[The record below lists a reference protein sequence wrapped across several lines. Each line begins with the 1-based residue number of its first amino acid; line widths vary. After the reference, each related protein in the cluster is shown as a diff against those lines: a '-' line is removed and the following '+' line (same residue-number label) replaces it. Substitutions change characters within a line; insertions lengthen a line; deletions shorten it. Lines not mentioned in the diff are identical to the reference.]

1 MTAEI
6 KARYEKGIDFARA
19 AGKVALG
26 YFGKGVHVETKGDE
40 SPVTVADREAEKCLR
55 AAISAAFPGDGF
67 LGEEFGDTPGTT
79 GFRWI
84 MDPIDGTRSFVRGI
98 PLWGTMVGLEHEGE
112 LVAGMIDC
120 ACQGSTWHAMRGHGA
135 WRDSTRIQMSSV
147 TEMSKANLFYSGL
160 NWFVKAGREKQF
172 LELVRQTE
180 RQRGYGDWYGFM
192 LAAQGSGEAMIEYG
206 VHAWDVAAVVPI
218 ILEAGGK
225 FTNWD
230 GGLDI
235 FKPDVIASNAALH
248 KGLLAILNG

>member
-1 MTAEI
+1 MSADVRS
-6 KARYEKGIDFARA
+6 RYEKGIGFARA

-26 YFGKGVHVETKGDE
+26 YFDKGVPVETKGDD
-40 SPVTVADREAEKCLR
+40 SPVTVADREAEQWLR
-55 AAISAAFPGDGF
+55 AAITAAFPGDGF

-98 PLWGTMVGLEHEGE
+98 PLWGTLVGLEQHGE

-120 ACQGSTWHAMRGHGA
+120 ACQGQTWHAMRGHGA
-135 WRDSTRIQMSSV
+135 WRDDTRIQASPIK
-147 TEMSKANLFYSGL
+147 EMARANLFYSGL
-160 NWFVKAGREKQF
+160 SWFVKAGREKQF
-172 LELVRQTE
+172 LELVRRTE

-192 LAAQGSGEAMIEYG
+192 LAAQGAGEAMIEYG

-218 ILEAGGK
+218 VLEAGGR

-235 FKPDVIASNAALH
+235 FKPDVIASN
-248 KGLLAILNG
+248 GLLHEELLGILNS

>member
-1 MTAEI
+1 MSDGARR
-6 KARYEKGIDFARA
+6 RYEQGIEFARR

-26 YFGKGVHVETKGDE
+26 YFDKGVAVETKGDE
-40 SPVTVADREAEKCLR
+40 SPVTIADREAEKCLR
-55 AAISAAFPGDGF
+55 QAISAAFPGDGF

-98 PLWGTMVGLEHEGE
+98 PLWGTMVGLEHNGE

-120 ACQGSTWHAMRGHGA
+120 ACQGATWHALRGHGA
-135 WRDSTRIQMSSV
+135 YRNETRIRVSSV
-147 TEMSKANLFYSGL
+147 KEMPKANLFYSGL

-172 LELVRQTE
+172 LELVRRTE

-192 LAAQGSGEAMIEYG
+192 LAAQGAGEAMIEYG

-218 ILEAGGK
+218 VEEAGGK
-225 FTNWD
+225 FSNWD

-235 FKPDVIASNAALH
+235 FKPDVIASNGVLH
-248 KGLLAILNG
+248 AELLAVLNG